1 MGFIGTFFAEQLLH
15 HDYRVSAHSETE
27 FTPEG
32 GFRDGIMAQIAGIT
46 IESADISPAEKQ
58 LVFHQELVLT
68 QTTLKNLQK
77 ILYPL
82 IEGQNLLLVGDA
94 GVGKNALVYYINKMR
109 NLPTV
114 RFSFNQDTLP
124 EDLSGSF
131 RVLPTG
137 FQWNN
142 GPLTE
147 ALEKGYTFVADEMNL
162 ASPEILK
169 RFISVFDRRRLALL
183 EKDGSEV
190 NSHERFSFVAT
201 QNPARGFEGRKNLPE
216 SIARHFTTIYLDHY
230 PAHEEQEILRGLY
243 PEEFA
248 AAADLV
254 VTLQRALET
263 AIWKNELAK
272 EDLEHYHFNLRT
284 AQRFMNRAVVAGLA
298 DTDAPAFRDL
308 IFTFF
313 VEVFRLEAD
322 RKAALNIVA
331 ATLAFDAAALL
342 KDFEIF
348 LGQNPELPPSAYAAA
363 ENDGSRMFFPI
374 TAGRLRI
381 LEKIEASLDAND
393 NLLMEG
399 DDAARMLELLTCYA
413 AAHGR
418 PFTEIFLSR
427 GMHTSDIIGALRP
440 FGNSVKWVDGPLTA
454 ALRRGDVIVLE
465 NIDAAGSELV
475 EKLNM
480 LLDHAGRLALPPEAE
495 GEAILKKEGDCRIIA
510 IKRTRKSRNQQTISR
525 ALRNRFFNLHV
536 PVIETQ
542 GEIAEV
548 ISLALVSE
556 FGEDDS
562 ALRKTLVQK
571 LSLFHTKADE
581 AAREKKIGG
590 NLAETI
596 RYREEHIL
604 RLIAHTARY
613 SLTPQPPLPKEEVEK
628 NHPSPSV
635 RKDGGFEVMQRAVD
649 IYYAGML
656 MSAEDREQIRRLFAR
671 IFTDM
676 PWDDIFAGLAEGKK
690 KILTTRAK
698 RDKKI
703 IPPDW
708 DKAKHF
714 REANTGKAQKRLNG
728 QELKKG
734 LRIDTPETG
743 GNVKEGPDAWY
754 GSDTQGNGGQGEP
767 AGGGGAWGYRTDQ
780 LFQDF
785 LKKYKPKWEYHMG
798 YSLDD
803 FYDVFGK
810 MLSELQMDLEN
821 ALDAEPEIERRL
833 MAQGHRVDARRY
845 ITYQAQAGND
855 RIFDR
860 TRILHSENKL
870 KGVEFIFVLAKGRRM
885 FNFKA
890 AVSAVIALQSAV
902 EILWDRKIP
911 IKVYG
916 YSDFENMKHS
926 IDINRYIATEGEVP
940 ADADKVQL
948 FESMTD
954 NWNGDTIAESQ
965 VLRYAA
971 EQFSP
976 EAVTKFV
983 VMVSDFRGHRARAEL
998 KKEILSPASQELKEL
1013 AQEYAKQNIHV
1024 LAVQTG
1030 TRSIAEHLFKEW
1042 LWIHEET
1049 FEQAPVLL
1057 SEAIKNLILRYH
1069 RVVV

>member
-1 MGFIGTFFAEQLLH
+1 M
-15 HDYRVSAHSETE
+15 
-27 FTPEG
+27 PE
-32 GFRDGIMAQIAGIT
+32 IAGVAL
-46 IESADISPAEKQ
+46 EAADVSPAEKH
-58 LVFHQELVLT
+58 LVFHQELILT
-68 QTTLKNLQK
+68 QTTLANLRK

-94 GVGKNALVYYINKMR
+94 GVGKNALIYYINKIR
-109 NLPTV
+109 GLPTI

-131 RVLPTG
+131 RVLPDG

-190 NSHERFSFVAT
+190 AANQRFSFVAT

-230 PAHEEQEILRGLY
+230 PAAEEKEILRGLY
-243 PEEFA
+243 PEEYGTL
-248 AAADLV
+248 ADTV

-263 AIWKNELAK
+263 SIWKNELAK
-272 EDLEHYHFNLRT
+272 DDLEHYHFNLRT
-284 AQRFMNRAVVAGLA
+284 AQRFMNRALVAGL
-298 DTDAPAFRDL
+298 TDIQAPAFRDL
-308 IFTFF
+308 VFTFF
-313 VEVFRLEAD
+313 VETFRVETDRQLAMKIAGDILGYDAGQLTRDYGIYGATAPLHDISVYTEAGET
-322 RKAALNIVA
+322 APAQL
-331 ATLAFDAAALL
+331 
-342 KDFEIF
+342 
-348 LGQNPELPPSAYAAA
+348 
-363 ENDGSRMFFPI
+363 FFPV
-374 TAGRLRI
+374 TAARATI
-381 LEKIEASLDAND
+381 LDKMEASLTAND
-393 NLLMEG
+393 NLLIEG
-399 DDAARMLELLTCYA
+399 DDAARILELCHIYA
-413 AAHGR
+413 RMRGGIGGGQARDGEGPTGMANR
-418 PFTEIFLSR
+418 SITEIFLSR

-440 FGNSVKWVDGPLTA
+440 VLHGGSRGDGTTDGETSPQGQPVKWVDGPLTA
-454 ALRRGDVIVLE
+454 ALRRGDLIVLE

-495 GEAILKKEGDCRIIA
+495 GESILKKEGECRIIA

-525 ALRNRFFNLHV
+525 ALRNRFFNMHV
-536 PVIETQ
+536 PVLDGQQVTA
-542 GEIAEV
+542 EIIA
-548 ISLALVSE
+548 LAFDHE
-556 FGEDDS
+556 FGADES
-562 ALRKTLVQK
+562 PLRKTFVQK
-571 LSLFHTKADE
+571 LALFHTKADE
-581 AAREKKIGG
+581 AAREKKIGE
-590 NLAETI
+590 NLAEII
-596 RYREEHIL
+596 RYREEHLL
-604 RLIAHTARY
+604 RLIAHASRY
-613 SLTPQPPLPKEEVEK
+613 AD
-628 NHPSPSV
+628 SPDSGLDIMK
-635 RKDGGFEVMQRAVD
+635 RGVD
-649 IYYAGML
+649 IYYAGQL
-656 MSAEDREQIRRLFAR
+656 AGEADRTQIRRLFDR
-671 IFTDM
+671 IFADL
-676 PWDDIFAGLAEGKK
+676 PWEEIFASLQDGKK
-690 KILTTRAK
+690 KILTQLKKRA
-698 RDKKI
+698 DKKI
-703 IPPDW
+703 VPPDW

-743 GNVKEGPDAWY
+743 GNIKEGPDAWY

-767 AGGGGAWGYRTDQ
+767 AGGGGAWGTRTDE
-780 LFQDF
+780 LFQAF

-798 YSLDD
+798 YSLED

-845 ITYQAQAGND
+845 ITYQAYAGND

-890 AVSAVIALQSAV
+890 AVSAIIAVQSAV
-902 EILWDRKIP
+902 EILFGRKIP
-911 IKVYG
+911 VKVFG

-926 IDINRYIATEGEVP
+926 IDINRFLATDGESP
-940 ADADKVQL
+940 SDSEKNSL

-954 NWNGDTIAESQ
+954 NWNGDTIEESQ

-976 EAVTKFV
+976 EATTKFI

-998 KKEILSPASQELKEL
+998 QKEILSPASRELKALGE
-1013 AQEYAKQNIHV
+1013 EYARQNIHV

-1057 SEAIKNLILRYH
+1057 ADAIKNLILRYH

>member
-1 MGFIGTFFAEQLLH
+1 M
-15 HDYRVSAHSETE
+15 
-27 FTPEG
+27 PE
-32 GFRDGIMAQIAGIT
+32 IAGI
-46 IESADISPAEKQ
+46 SLDMADISPAEKA
-58 LVFHQELVLT
+58 LVFHQELILT
-68 QTTLKNLQK
+68 ETTETNLKK

-82 IEGQNLLLVGDA
+82 LEGQNLLLVGDA
-94 GVGKNALVYYINKMR
+94 GVGKNALVYYINKIR

-131 RVLPTG
+131 RVLPSG
-137 FQWNN
+137 FHWNN

-183 EKDGSEV
+183 EKDGSELTA
-190 NSHERFSFVAT
+190 SPRFSFVAT

-216 SIARHFTTIYLDHY
+216 SISRHFTTIYLDHY

-243 PEEFA
+243 PQEYA
-248 AAADLV
+248 GIADTV
-254 VTLQRALET
+254 VTLQRALDA

-284 AQRFMNRAVVAGLA
+284 AQRFMNRALVAAIG
-298 DTDAPAFRDL
+298 DANRPEFRDL
-308 IFTFF
+308 LFAFF
-313 VEVFRLEAD
+313 VEAFRLEED
-322 RKAALNIVA
+322 R
-331 ATLAFDAAALL
+331 AAALKIVAEVL
-342 KDFEIF
+342 GYDAGQFIRDFEIYNS
-348 LGQNPELPPSAYAAA
+348 LTPPLLKERGSEAAR
-363 ENDGSRMFFPI
+363 SPTMLFFPV
-374 TAGRLRI
+374 TQSRAAL
-381 LEKIEASLDAND
+381 LEKIDASLTAND
-393 NLLMEG
+393 NLLLEG
-399 DDAARMLELLTCYA
+399 DDAARILELCHIEALRRR
-413 AAHGR
+413 R
-418 PFTEIFLSR
+418 PITEIFLSR

-440 FGNSVKWVDGPLTA
+440 YQNTVRWVDGPLTA
-454 ALRRGDVIVLE
+454 ALRRGDIIVLE

-495 GEAILKKEGDCRIIA
+495 GEAILKKEGECRIIA
-510 IKRTRKSRNQQTISR
+510 IKRTRKSRSQQTISR
-525 ALRNRFFNLHV
+525 ALRNRFFNIHV
-536 PVIETQ
+536 PVLEGQ
-542 GEIAEV
+542 PVVAEIAA
-548 ISLALVSE
+548 LALSAE
-556 FGEDDS
+556 FGVDDN
-562 ALRKTLVQK
+562 ALRTALVQK
-571 LSLFHTKADE
+571 LALFHTKVDE

-590 NLAETI
+590 SLAETI
-596 RYREEHIL
+596 RYREEHLL
-604 RLIAHTARY
+604 RLISHVASY
-613 SLTPQPPLPKEEVEK
+613 SSSALPEGEAKTIMK
-628 NHPSPSV
+628 
-635 RKDGGFEVMQRAVD
+635 RAVE

-656 MSAEDREQIRRLFAR
+656 MNADDRLVVARLFER
-671 IFTDM
+671 IFADL
-676 PWDDIFAGLAEGKK
+676 PWDDIFSHLTESKK
-690 KILTTRAK
+690 KILTDGKK

-703 IPPDW
+703 TPPDW

-714 REANTGKAQKRLNG
+714 REANTGKAEKRLNG
-728 QELKKG
+728 KELKKG

-743 GNVKEGPDAWY
+743 GNTKEGPDAWY

-767 AGGGGAWGYRTDQ
+767 AGGGGAWGYRTDE
-780 LFQDF
+780 LFQAF
-785 LKKYKPKWEYHMG
+785 LKKYKPKWDYHMG
-798 YSLDD
+798 YSLAD

-845 ITYQAQAGND
+845 ITYQAHAGND

-870 KGVEFIFVLAKGRRM
+870 KGVEFIFALAKGRRM

-890 AVSAVIALQSAV
+890 AVSAIIAVQSAV
-902 EILWDRKIP
+902 EILWGRKIP
-911 IKVYG
+911 TKVFG

-926 IDINRYIATEGEVP
+926 IDINRYITTEE
-940 ADADKVQL
+940 DAPEQSEKVAL
-948 FESMTD
+948 FENMTD
-954 NWNGDTIAESQ
+954 NWNGDTIEESQ

-976 EAVTKFV
+976 EATTKFIV
-983 VMVSDFRGHRARAEL
+983 LVSDFRGHRARADL
-998 KKEILSPASQELKEL
+998 KKEILSPASQTLKAL
-1013 AQEYAKQNIHV
+1013 AADYERQNIHC

-1030 TRSIAEHLFKEW
+1030 TRSIAEHLFKNW

-1049 FEQAPVLL
+1049 FDQAPVLL

>member
-1 MGFIGTFFAEQLLH
+1 M
-15 HDYRVSAHSETE
+15 
-27 FTPEG
+27 PE
-32 GFRDGIMAQIAGIT
+32 IAGIT
-46 IESADISPAEKQ
+46 LDAADVSPAEKH
-58 LVFHQELVLT
+58 LVFHQELILT
-68 QTTLKNLQK
+68 QTTIANLKK

-94 GVGKNALVYYINKMR
+94 GVGKNALIYYINKIR
-109 NLPTV
+109 GLPTI

-131 RVLPTG
+131 RVLPNG

-190 NSHERFSFVAT
+190 VANDRFSFVAT

-230 PAHEEQEILRGLY
+230 PAHEEKEILRGLY
-243 PEEFA
+243 PEEYA
-248 AAADLV
+248 TLAETV
-254 VTLQRALET
+254 VTLQRALEA

-272 EDLEHYHFNLRT
+272 DDLEHYHFNLRT
-284 AQRFMNRAVVAGLA
+284 AQRFMNRAVVAGL
-298 DTDAPAFRDL
+298 TDINAPAFRDL
-308 IFTFF
+308 TFTFF
-313 VEVFRLEAD
+313 VETFRIETD
-322 RKAALNIVA
+322 RQLAMKIAAEILGYEFAQLNRDYGMY
-331 ATLAFDAAALL
+331 TSAALL
-342 KDFEIF
+342 RNGEEYI
-348 LGQNPELPPSAYAAA
+348 AAGEA
-363 ENDGSRMFFPI
+363 APTRMFFPV
-374 TAGRLRI
+374 THARAAI
-381 LEKIEASLDAND
+381 LDKMEASLTAND
-393 NLLMEG
+393 NLLIEG
-399 DDAARMLELLTCYA
+399 DDAARILELCHIYA
-413 AAHGR
+413 RVHGGTGVGQARDGDGPTGMAHR
-418 PFTEIFLSR
+418 KVTEIFLSR

-440 FGNSVKWVDGPLTA
+440 HGSSVKWVDGPLTA
-454 ALRRGDVIVLE
+454 ALRRGDLIVLE

-495 GEAILKKEGDCRIIA
+495 GDSILKKEGECRIVA

-525 ALRNRFFNLHV
+525 ALRNRFFSMHV
-536 PVIETQ
+536 PVLEGQQITS
-542 GEIAEV
+542 EI
-548 ISLALVSE
+548 ITLTLNHQ
-556 FGEDDS
+556 FGEDES
-562 ALRKTLVQK
+562 TLRKTLIQK
-571 LSLFHTKADE
+571 LSLFHIKADE
-581 AAREKKIGG
+581 AAREKKIGE
-590 NLAETI
+590 NLAEII
-596 RYREEHIL
+596 RYREEHLL
-604 RLIAHTARY
+604 RLIGHAARY
-613 SLTPQPPLPKEEVEK
+613 AGEDKAE
-628 NHPSPSV
+628 
-635 RKDGGFEVMQRAVD
+635 GGLEIMKRGVD
-649 IYYAGML
+649 IYYAGQL
-656 MSAEDREQIRRLFAR
+656 VGDEDRTFIKRLFDR
-671 IFTDM
+671 IFAEM
-676 PWDDIFAGLAEGKK
+676 PWEDMFAELAAGKK
-690 KILTTRAK
+690 KVLTALKK

-703 IPPDW
+703 VAPDW
-708 DKAKHF
+708 DKNKHF

-734 LRIDTPETG
+734 IRIDTPETG
-743 GNVKEGPDAWY
+743 GNTKEGPDAWY

-767 AGGGGAWGYRTDQ
+767 AGGGGAWGTRTEE
-780 LFQDF
+780 LFQAF

-798 YSLDD
+798 YSLAD

-845 ITYQAQAGND
+845 ITYQAYAGND

-870 KGVEFIFVLAKGRRM
+870 KGVEFVFVLAKGRRM

-890 AVSAVIALQSAV
+890 AVSAVIAVQSAV
-902 EILWDRKIP
+902 EILFDRKIP
-911 IKVYG
+911 VKVYG

-926 IDINRYIATEGEVP
+926 IDINRFIATEGDSPSHSE
-940 ADADKVQL
+940 KVSL
-948 FESMTD
+948 FENMTD
-954 NWNGDTIAESQ
+954 NWNGDTIEESQ

-976 EAVTKFV
+976 EATTKFV

-998 KKEILSPASQELKEL
+998 KKEILSPPSQELKEL
-1013 AQEYAKQNIHV
+1013 GEEYARQNIHV

-1042 LWIHEET
+1042 LWIHEDT
-1049 FEQAPVLL
+1049 FDQAPVLL
-1057 SEAIKNLILRYH
+1057 SDAIKNLILRYH

>member
-1 MGFIGTFFAEQLLH
+1 M
-15 HDYRVSAHSETE
+15 
-27 FTPEG
+27 PK
-32 GFRDGIMAQIAGIT
+32 IAGVHLDAA
-46 IESADISPAEKQ
+46 EISPAEKA

-68 QTTLKNLQK
+68 ETTEKNLQK

-82 IEGQNLLLVGDA
+82 AEGQNLLLVGDA
-94 GVGKNALVYYINKMR
+94 GVGKNALVYYINKIR

-131 RVLPTG
+131 RVLPSG

-183 EKDGSEV
+183 EKDGSEIV
-190 NSHERFSFVAT
+190 AHERFSFVAT

-216 SIARHFTTIYLDHY
+216 SIVRHFTTIYLDHY
-230 PAHEEQEILRGLY
+230 PAHEEKEILRGLY
-243 PEEFA
+243 PAEYGNI
-248 AAADLV
+248 ADTV

-284 AQRFMNRAVVAGLA
+284 AQRFMNRALVAGL
-298 DTDAPAFRDL
+298 TDINAPAFRDL
-308 IFTFF
+308 VFTFF
-313 VEVFRLEAD
+313 VEAFRLESD
-322 RKAALNIVA
+322 RVLAMKLVA
-331 ATLAFDAAALL
+331 EVLAFDYAALTR
-342 KDFEIF
+342 DHEIYR
-348 LGQNPELPPSAYAAA
+348 SAAPQRPAVEYLAPAGTTAAQ
-363 ENDGSRMFFPI
+363 RMFFPL
-374 TAGRLRI
+374 TASRARI
-381 LEKIEASLDAND
+381 LDQVEASLTAND

-399 DDAARMLELLTCYA
+399 DDAARMLELCTTYA
-413 AAHGR
+413 GARGR
-418 PFTEIFLSR
+418 ALTEIFLSR

-440 FGNSVKWVDGPLTA
+440 HGSSVRWVDGPLTA
-454 ALRRGDVIVLE
+454 ALRRGDLIVLE

-495 GEAILKKEGDCRIIA
+495 GESILKKEGDCRIVA
-510 IKRTRKSRNQQTISR
+510 IKRTRRSRNQQTISR

-536 PVIETQ
+536 PVIE
-542 GEIAEV
+542 GNDELSELIALT
-548 ISLALVSE
+548 LAYE
-556 FGEDDS
+556 FGDDDS
-562 ALRKTLVQK
+562 TLRKTLVQK
-571 LSLFHTKADE
+571 LSLFHAKADE

-590 NLAETI
+590 NLAEVI

-604 RLIAHTARY
+604 RLIAHAARY
-613 SLTPQPPLPKEEVEK
+613 AENQNPGSGLEIMKRGVE
-628 NHPSPSV
+628 
-635 RKDGGFEVMQRAVD
+635 

-656 MSAEDREQIRRLFAR
+656 MDNDDRVQIRRLFDR
-671 IFTDM
+671 IFADL
-676 PWDDIFAGLAEGKK
+676 PWDDIFAALADGKK
-690 KILTTRAK
+690 KVLTELKK

-703 IPPDW
+703 VPPDW

-734 LRIDTPETG
+734 IRIDTPETG
-743 GNVKEGPDAWY
+743 GNIKEGPDAWY

-785 LKKYKPKWEYHMG
+785 LKKYKPKWDYHMG
-798 YSLDD
+798 YSLAD

-890 AVSAVIALQSAV
+890 AVSAIVALQSAV
-902 EILWDRKIP
+902 EILFDRKIP
-911 IKVYG
+911 VKVFG

-926 IDINRYIATEGEVP
+926 IDINKYIATDGESP
-940 ADADKVQL
+940 EHSQKVQL

-954 NWNGDTIAESQ
+954 NWNGDTIEESQ

-976 EAVTKFV
+976 EAVTKFI

-998 KKEILSPASQELKEL
+998 KKEILSPPSQELKEL
-1013 AQEYAKQNIHV
+1013 GQEYAKQNIHV

-1049 FEQAPVLL
+1049 FEQAPILL

>member
-1 MGFIGTFFAEQLLH
+1 M
-15 HDYRVSAHSETE
+15 
-27 FTPEG
+27 PE
-32 GFRDGIMAQIAGIT
+32 IAGV
-46 IESADISPAEKQ
+46 SLDAVDVSPSEKH

-68 QTTLKNLQK
+68 ETTLANLNK

-94 GVGKNALVYYINKMR
+94 GVGKNALIYYINKIR
-109 NLPTV
+109 GLPTI

-131 RVLPTG
+131 RVLPNG

-147 ALEKGYTFVADEMNL
+147 SLEKGYTFVADEMNL

-190 NSHERFSFVAT
+190 VASPRFSFVAT

-230 PAHEEQEILRGLY
+230 PAHEEKEILRGLY
-243 PEEFA
+243 PAEYA
-248 AAADLV
+248 TLADTV
-254 VTLQRALET
+254 VTLQRALEA

-272 EDLEHYHFNLRT
+272 DDLEHYHFNLRT
-284 AQRFMNRAVVAGLA
+284 AQRFMNRALVAGL
-298 DTDAPAFRDL
+298 TDINAPAFRDL
-308 IFTFF
+308 VFTFF
-313 VEVFRLEAD
+313 TEAFRLEGD
-322 RKAALNIVA
+322 RALAMKICGEILGYDIGQLNRDYEIYQNAAPQHPAEAYIA
-331 ATLAFDAAALL
+331 AGDAA
-342 KDFEIF
+342 
-348 LGQNPELPPSAYAAA
+348 PT
-363 ENDGSRMFFPI
+363 RMFFPV
-374 TAGRLRI
+374 TASRAAVLD
-381 LEKIEASLDAND
+381 KMEASLTAND
-393 NLLMEG
+393 NLLIEG
-399 DDAARMLELLTCYA
+399 DDAARILELCHIYA
-413 AAHGR
+413 GLANR
-418 PFTEIFLSR
+418 PITEIFLSR

-440 FGNSVKWVDGPLTA
+440 HGSSVRWVDGPLTA
-454 ALRRGDVIVLE
+454 ALRRGDLIVLE

-510 IKRTRKSRNQQTISR
+510 IKRTRKSRSQQTISR
-525 ALRNRFFNLHV
+525 ALRNRFFNMHV
-536 PVIETQ
+536 PVLESQ
-542 GEIAEV
+542 QVVNEI
-548 ISLALVSE
+548 IALTLNHE

-562 ALRKTLVQK
+562 ALRKTFVQK
-571 LSLFHTKADE
+571 LTLFHTKVDE
-581 AAREKKIGG
+581 AAREKKLGE
-590 NLAETI
+590 NLAEII
-596 RYREEHIL
+596 RYREEHLL
-604 RLIAHTARY
+604 RLIAHASRY
-613 SLTPQPPLPKEEVEK
+613 ADSANAAAGAAASGL
-628 NHPSPSV
+628 
-635 RKDGGFEVMQRAVD
+635 EVMRRGVD
-649 IYYAGML
+649 IYYAGQL
-656 MSAEDREQIRRLFAR
+656 TGNDDRIQIKRLFDR
-671 IFTDM
+671 IFADL
-676 PWDDIFAGLAEGKK
+676 PWDEIFTSLAEGKK
-690 KILTTRAK
+690 KIHTQLKK

-703 IPPDW
+703 VPPDW

-743 GNVKEGPDAWY
+743 GNTKEGPDAWY

-767 AGGGGAWGYRTDQ
+767 AGGGGAWGYRTDE
-780 LFQDF
+780 LFQAF
-785 LKKYKPKWEYHMG
+785 LKKYKPKWDYHMG
-798 YSLDD
+798 YSLAD

-845 ITYQAQAGND
+845 ITYQAYAGND

-870 KGVEFIFVLAKGRRM
+870 KGVEFVFVLAKGRRL

-890 AVSAVIALQSAV
+890 AVSAVIAVQSAV
-902 EILWDRKIP
+902 EILFDRKIP
-911 IKVYG
+911 VKVYG

-926 IDINRYIATEGEVP
+926 IDINRFISTDGESP
-940 ADADKVQL
+940 SHPEKVSL
-948 FESMTD
+948 FENMTD

-976 EAVTKFV
+976 EAVTKFI

-998 KKEILSPASQELKEL
+998 KKEILSPPSQELKEL
-1013 AQEYAKQNIHV
+1013 GEEYARQNIHV

-1049 FEQAPVLL
+1049 FDQAPVLL
-1057 SEAIKNLILRYH
+1057 SDAIKNLILRYH

>member
-1 MGFIGTFFAEQLLH
+1 M
-15 HDYRVSAHSETE
+15 
-27 FTPEG
+27 PK
-32 GFRDGIMAQIAGIT
+32 IAGVNLDAA
-46 IESADISPAEKQ
+46 EISPAEKA

-68 QTTLKNLQK
+68 ETTEKNLQK

-82 IEGQNLLLVGDA
+82 AEGQNLLLVGDA
-94 GVGKNALVYYINKMR
+94 GVGKNALVYYINKIR

-131 RVLPTG
+131 RVLPSG

-183 EKDGSEV
+183 EKDGSEIV
-190 NSHERFSFVAT
+190 AHERFSFVAT

-230 PAHEEQEILRGLY
+230 PAHEEKEILRGLY
-243 PEEFA
+243 PAEYGEV
-248 AAADLV
+248 ADTV

-284 AQRFMNRAVVAGLA
+284 AQRFMNRALVAGL
-298 DTDAPAFRDL
+298 TDINAPAFRDL
-308 IFTFF
+308 VFTFF
-313 VEVFRLEAD
+313 VEAFRLEAD
-322 RKAALNIVA
+322 RQLAMKLVA
-331 ATLAFDAAALL
+331 EVLAFDFAALTRDHEIYRSAAPQRPAAEYMAPVGTAAA
-342 KDFEIF
+342 
-348 LGQNPELPPSAYAAA
+348 Q
-363 ENDGSRMFFPI
+363 RMFFPL
-374 TAGRLRI
+374 TASRARI
-381 LEKIEASLDAND
+381 LDQVEASLTAND

-399 DDAARMLELLTCYA
+399 EDAARMLELCTTYA
-413 AAHGR
+413 GARGR
-418 PFTEIFLSR
+418 ALTEIFLSR

-440 FGNSVKWVDGPLTA
+440 HGTSVRWVDGPLTA
-454 ALRRGDVIVLE
+454 ALRRGDLIVLE

-495 GEAILKKEGDCRIIA
+495 GESILKKEGDCRIVA

-536 PVIETQ
+536 PVLE
-542 GEIAEV
+542 GNDEISELIALT
-548 ISLALVSE
+548 LAYE

-562 ALRKTLVQK
+562 VLRKTLVQK
-571 LSLFHTKADE
+571 LSLFHAKADE

-590 NLAETI
+590 NLAEVI

-604 RLIAHTARY
+604 RLIAHAARY
-613 SLTPQPPLPKEEVEK
+613 TENLNPGSGLEIMKRGVE
-628 NHPSPSV
+628 
-635 RKDGGFEVMQRAVD
+635 

-656 MSAEDREQIRRLFAR
+656 MDNDDRVQIRRLFDR
-671 IFTDM
+671 IFADL
-676 PWDDIFAGLAEGKK
+676 PWDDIFASLADGKK
-690 KILTTRAK
+690 KVLTELKK

-703 IPPDW
+703 VPPDW

-743 GNVKEGPDAWY
+743 GNIKEGPDAWY

-785 LKKYKPKWEYHMG
+785 LKKYKPKWDYHMG
-798 YSLDD
+798 YSLAD

-890 AVSAVIALQSAV
+890 AVSAIVALQSAV
-902 EILWDRKIP
+902 EILFDRKIP
-911 IKVYG
+911 VKVFG

-926 IDINRYIATEGEVP
+926 IDINKYIATDGESP
-940 ADADKVQL
+940 EHSQKVQL

-954 NWNGDTIAESQ
+954 NWNGDTIEESQ

-976 EAVTKFV
+976 EAVTKFI

-1013 AQEYAKQNIHV
+1013 GQEYAKQNIHV

-1049 FEQAPVLL
+1049 FEQAPILL

>member
-1 MGFIGTFFAEQLLH
+1 M
-15 HDYRVSAHSETE
+15 
-27 FTPEG
+27 PE
-32 GFRDGIMAQIAGIT
+32 IAGIKLDA
-46 IESADISPAEKQ
+46 ADVSPAEKH

-68 QTTLKNLQK
+68 ETTLANLKK

-94 GVGKNALVYYINKMR
+94 GVGKNALIYYINKIR
-109 NLPTV
+109 GLPTI

-131 RVLPTG
+131 RVLPNG

-190 NSHERFSFVAT
+190 VANERFSFVAT

-230 PAHEEQEILRGLY
+230 PAAEEKEILRGLY
-243 PEEFA
+243 PDEYGNL
-248 AAADLV
+248 ADTV
-254 VTLQRALET
+254 VTLQRALE
-263 AIWKNELAK
+263 ASIWKNELAK
-272 EDLEHYHFNLRT
+272 DDLEHYHFNLRT
-284 AQRFMNRAVVAGLA
+284 AQRFMNRAVVAGLS
-298 DTDAPAFRDL
+298 DVNQPGFRDL
-308 IFTFF
+308 VFTFYT
-313 VEVFRLEAD
+313 EIFRLGTDREVAMKIAAEILGYDLGQLNRDYNIYTSAAPLHNIETYTEAG
-322 RKAALNIVA
+322 
-331 ATLAFDAAALL
+331 AAA
-342 KDFEIF
+342 
-348 LGQNPELPPSAYAAA
+348 PT
-363 ENDGSRMFFPI
+363 RMFFPVTHI
-374 TAGRLRI
+374 RAAI
-381 LEKIEASLDAND
+381 LDKMEASLTAND
-393 NLLMEG
+393 NLLIEG
-399 DDAARMLELLTCYA
+399 DDAARILELCHIYA
-413 AAHGR
+413 GMANR
-418 PFTEIFLSR
+418 PITEIFLSR

-440 FGNSVKWVDGPLTA
+440 HGSSVKWVDGPLTA
-454 ALRRGDVIVLE
+454 ALRRGDLIVLE

-510 IKRTRKSRNQQTISR
+510 IKRTRKSRSQQTISR
-525 ALRNRFFNLHV
+525 ALRNRFFSMHV
-536 PVIETQ
+536 PVLENQQTMA
-542 GEIAEV
+542 EIIALT
-548 ISLALVSE
+548 LAHE
-556 FGEDDS
+556 FGEDTS
-562 ALRKTLVQK
+562 PLRADLVRR

-581 AAREKKIGG
+581 AAREKKVGE
-590 NLAETI
+590 NLAEVI
-596 RYREEHIL
+596 RYREEHLL
-604 RLIAHTARY
+604 RLIGHTARY
-613 SLTPQPPLPKEEVEK
+613 VE
-628 NHPSPSV
+628 SPESGLEIMK
-635 RKDGGFEVMQRAVD
+635 RGVD
-649 IYYAGML
+649 IYYAGL
-656 MSAEDREQIRRLFAR
+656 LVGNDDRTFIRRLFDR
-671 IFTDM
+671 IFAEM
-676 PWDDIFAGLAEGKK
+676 PWEDMFASLAEGKK
-690 KILTTRAK
+690 KILTQLRK
-698 RDKKI
+698 RVDKKI
-703 IPPDW
+703 VPPDW

-743 GNVKEGPDAWY
+743 GNIKEGPDAWY

-767 AGGGGAWGYRTDQ
+767 AGGGGAWGTRTDE
-780 LFQDF
+780 LFQAF

-798 YSLDD
+798 YSLED

-845 ITYQAQAGND
+845 ITYQAYAGND

-890 AVSAVIALQSAV
+890 AVSAIIAVQSAA
-902 EILWDRKIP
+902 EILFDRKIP
-911 IKVYG
+911 VKVFG

-926 IDINRYIATEGEVP
+926 IDINRFISTEGESP
-940 ADADKVQL
+940 THEEKVSL
-948 FESMTD
+948 FENMTD
-954 NWNGDTIAESQ
+954 NWNGDTIEESQ

-976 EAVTKFV
+976 EATTKFV

-998 KKEILSPASQELKEL
+998 KKEILSPPSQELKEL
-1013 AQEYAKQNIHV
+1013 GEEYARQNIHV

-1057 SEAIKNLILRYH
+1057 SDAIKNLILRYH

>member
-1 MGFIGTFFAEQLLH
+1 M
-15 HDYRVSAHSETE
+15 
-27 FTPEG
+27 PE
-32 GFRDGIMAQIAGIT
+32 IAGIKL
-46 IESADISPAEKQ
+46 EAADVAPAEKH

-68 QTTLKNLQK
+68 ETTLANLKK

-82 IEGQNLLLVGDA
+82 IEGQNVLLVGDA
-94 GVGKNALVYYINKMR
+94 GVGKNALIYYINKIR
-109 NLPTV
+109 GLPTI

-131 RVLPTG
+131 RVLPNG

-190 NSHERFSFVAT
+190 AANERFSFVAT

-230 PAHEEQEILRGLY
+230 PAHEEKEILRGLY
-243 PEEFA
+243 PAEYA
-248 AAADLV
+248 AIADTV
-254 VTLQRALET
+254 VTLQRALE
-263 AIWKNELAK
+263 ASIWKNELAK
-272 EDLEHYHFNLRT
+272 DDLEHYHFNLRT
-284 AQRFMNRAVVAGLA
+284 AQRFMNRALVAGL
-298 DTDAPAFRDL
+298 TDVNAPAFRDL

-313 VEVFRLEAD
+313 TEAFRLEAD
-322 RKAALNIVA
+322 RALATKVA
-331 ATLAFDAAALL
+331 A
-342 KDFEIF
+342 EILGYD
-348 LGQNPELPPSAYAAA
+348 LGQLNRDYEIYLGAAPQRDRSDYAGAGDTA
-363 ENDGSRMFFPI
+363 PTRMFFPV
-374 TAGRLRI
+374 TASRAAL
-381 LEKIEASLDAND
+381 LDKMEASLTAND
-393 NLLMEG
+393 NLLIEG
-399 DDAARMLELLTCYA
+399 EDAARILELCHIYA
-413 AAHGR
+413 ALAGR
-418 PFTEIFLSR
+418 PITEIFLSR

-440 FGNSVKWVDGPLTA
+440 HGSSVKWVDGPLTA
-454 ALRRGDVIVLE
+454 ALRRGDLIVLE

-495 GEAILKKEGDCRIIA
+495 GEAILKKEGECRIIA
-510 IKRTRKSRNQQTISR
+510 IKRARKSRNQQTISR
-525 ALRNRFFNLHV
+525 ALRNRFFNMHV
-536 PVIETQ
+536 PVLENQ
-542 GEIAEV
+542 QVMAEIVE
-548 ISLALVSE
+548 LALAHE
-556 FGEDDS
+556 FGEDTTP
-562 ALRKTLVQK
+562 LRKTFVQK
-571 LSLFHTKADE
+571 LTLFHTKVDE
-581 AAREKKIGG
+581 AAREKKLGE
-590 NLAETI
+590 NLAEII
-596 RYREEHIL
+596 RYREEHLL
-604 RLIAHTARY
+604 RLISHAARY
-613 SLTPQPPLPKEEVEK
+613 VDAPESGL
-628 NHPSPSV
+628 
-635 RKDGGFEVMQRAVD
+635 EVMKRGVD
-649 IYYAGML
+649 IYYAGQL
-656 MSAEDREQIRRLFAR
+656 TGTEDRTQIRRLFDR

-676 PWDDIFAGLAEGKK
+676 PWEEIFSSLADGKK
-690 KILTTRAK
+690 KVLTQLKK

-703 IPPDW
+703 VPPDW

-743 GNVKEGPDAWY
+743 GNTKEGPDAWY

-767 AGGGGAWGYRTDQ
+767 AGGGGAWGTRTDE
-780 LFQDF
+780 LFQSF

-798 YSLDD
+798 YSLAD

-845 ITYQAQAGND
+845 ITYQAYAGND

-890 AVSAVIALQSAV
+890 AVSAIIAVQSAV
-902 EILWDRKIP
+902 EILFDRKIP
-911 IKVYG
+911 VKVFG

-926 IDINRYIATEGEVP
+926 IDINRFIATDGESP
-940 ADADKVQL
+940 SHPEKVSL
-948 FESMTD
+948 FENMTD
-954 NWNGDTIAESQ
+954 NWNGDTIEESQ
-965 VLRYAA
+965 VLRYAV
-971 EQFSP
+971 EQFTP

-983 VMVSDFRGHRARAEL
+983 VMVSDFRGHRARADL
-998 KKEILSPASQELKEL
+998 KKEILSPPSQELRALGE
-1013 AQEYAKQNIHV
+1013 EYARQNIHV

>member
-1 MGFIGTFFAEQLLH
+1 M
-15 HDYRVSAHSETE
+15 
-27 FTPEG
+27 PK
-32 GFRDGIMAQIAGIT
+32 IAGVNLDAA
-46 IESADISPAEKQ
+46 EISPAEKA

-68 QTTLKNLQK
+68 ETTEKNLQK

-82 IEGQNLLLVGDA
+82 AEGQNLLLVGDA
-94 GVGKNALVYYINKMR
+94 GVGKNALVYYINKIR

-131 RVLPTG
+131 RVLPSG

-183 EKDGSEV
+183 EKDGSEIV
-190 NSHERFSFVAT
+190 AHERFSFVAT

-230 PAHEEQEILRGLY
+230 PAHEEKEILRGLY
-243 PEEFA
+243 PAEYGSV
-248 AAADLV
+248 ADTV

-284 AQRFMNRAVVAGLA
+284 AQRFMNRALVAGL
-298 DTDAPAFRDL
+298 TDINAPVFRDL
-308 IFTFF
+308 VFTFF
-313 VEVFRLEAD
+313 VEAFRLEAD
-322 RKAALNIVA
+322 RALAMKLVA
-331 ATLAFDAAALL
+331 EVLAFDFAALMRDHEIYRSAAPQRPAAEYMAPAGTAAA
-342 KDFEIF
+342 
-348 LGQNPELPPSAYAAA
+348 Q
-363 ENDGSRMFFPI
+363 RMFFPL
-374 TAGRLRI
+374 TASRARI
-381 LEKIEASLDAND
+381 LDQVEASLTAND

-399 DDAARMLELLTCYA
+399 DDAARMLELFTTYA
-413 AAHGR
+413 GARGR
-418 PFTEIFLSR
+418 ALTEIFLSR

-440 FGNSVKWVDGPLTA
+440 HGTSVRWVDGPLTA
-454 ALRRGDVIVLE
+454 ALRRGDLIVLE

-495 GEAILKKEGDCRIIA
+495 GESILKKEGECRIVA
-510 IKRTRKSRNQQTISR
+510 IKRTRRSRNQQTISR

-536 PVIETQ
+536 PVLE
-542 GEIAEV
+542 GNDEISELIALT
-548 ISLALVSE
+548 LAFE

-562 ALRKTLVQK
+562 VLRKTLVQK
-571 LSLFHTKADE
+571 LSLFHAKADE

-590 NLAETI
+590 NLAEVI

-604 RLIAHTARY
+604 RLIAHAARY
-613 SLTPQPPLPKEEVEK
+613 AENLNPGSGLEIMKRGVE
-628 NHPSPSV
+628 
-635 RKDGGFEVMQRAVD
+635 

-656 MSAEDREQIRRLFAR
+656 MDNDDRVQIRRLFDR
-671 IFTDM
+671 IFADL
-676 PWDDIFAGLAEGKK
+676 PWDDIFASLADGKK
-690 KILTTRAK
+690 KVLTELKK

-703 IPPDW
+703 VPPDW

-743 GNVKEGPDAWY
+743 GNIKEGPDAWY

-785 LKKYKPKWEYHMG
+785 LKKYKPKWDYHMG
-798 YSLDD
+798 YSLAD

-890 AVSAVIALQSAV
+890 AVSAIVALQSAV
-902 EILWDRKIP
+902 EILFDRKIP
-911 IKVYG
+911 VKVFG

-926 IDINRYIATEGEVP
+926 IDINKYIATDGENP
-940 ADADKVQL
+940 EHSQKVQL

-954 NWNGDTIAESQ
+954 NWNGDTIEESQ

-976 EAVTKFV
+976 EAVTKFI

-1013 AQEYAKQNIHV
+1013 GQEYAKQNIHV

-1049 FEQAPVLL
+1049 FEQAPILL